1 MKKILLLIIFWACIG
16 VLQAQE
22 HFSAASFYPVP
33 NSGREVLDFN
43 PGWRFH
49 RGDIPLKANPLQL
62 DDSKWEL
69 VNLPHTVQLVPSEA
83 SGSRNYQ
90 GPAWYSKRFTVDTRY
105 QGKRLSL
112 YFEAVMGKSSFY
124 INGYKVKEH
133 FGGFL
138 PVSIDLTAVG
148 VRPGD
153 EVTVAVCADNSDD
166 PSFPPGRKQYT
177 MDFCVFGGIYRDC
190 YLICTGDVH
199 VSDANEAGQVAGGGV
214 FVSYEDVSDQKA
226 RVNVKTHIVNDRE
239 SGCRVVVESTLLDA
253 VGKQVASTR
262 KKSQLVCRK

>member
-49 RGDIPLKANPLQL
+49 RGDIPLKADPLQL

-199 VSDANEAGQVAGGGV
+199 VSDANEAGQVAG
-214 FVSYEDVSDQKA
+214 ER
-226 RVNVKTHIVNDRE
+226 RV
-239 SGCRVVVESTLLDA
+239 C
-253 VGKQVASTR
+253 
-262 KKSQLVCRK
+262 QL

>member
-1 MKKILLLIIFWACIG
+1 MA
-16 VLQAQE
+16 
-22 HFSAASFYPVP
+22 FSS
-33 NSGREVLDFN
+33 
-43 PGWRFH
+43 
-49 RGDIPLKANPLQL
+49 GDIPLKADPLQL

-166 PSFPPGRKQYT
+166 PSRRGANSIRWIF
-177 MDFCVFGGIYRDC
+177 V
-190 YLICTGDVH
+190 YL
-199 VSDANEAGQVAGGGV
+199 
-214 FVSYEDVSDQKA
+214 
-226 RVNVKTHIVNDRE
+226 
-239 SGCRVVVESTLLDA
+239 
-253 VGKQVASTR
+253 VASTVIVIL
-262 KKSQLVCRK
+262 SVPVTCM

>member
-49 RGDIPLKANPLQL
+49 RGDIPLKADPLQL

-138 PVSIDLTAVG
+138 PVSIDLTAF
-148 VRPGD
+148 R
-153 EVTVAVCADNSDD
+153 
-166 PSFPPGRKQYT
+166 
-177 MDFCVFGGIYRDC
+177 
-190 YLICTGDVH
+190 
-199 VSDANEAGQVAGGGV
+199 
-214 FVSYEDVSDQKA
+214 
-226 RVNVKTHIVNDRE
+226 
-239 SGCRVVVESTLLDA
+239 
-253 VGKQVASTR
+253 
-262 KKSQLVCRK
+262 